1 MRDLTMTLLRIS
13 TLLMSISTIVVVV
26 ALTIAFGLSDV
37 LPIGL
42 LVIGHAL
49 AMIAAVGVKVG
60 YVVRLEALA
69 QERRMGRTA

>member
-1 MRDLTMTLLRIS
+1 MTLLRMS
-13 TLLMSISTIVVVV
+13 TLLMSVSTIVVVV
-26 ALTIAFGLSDV
+26 ALSLAFGLSDT

-42 LVIGHAL
+42 LVVGHAL

-69 QERRMGRTA
+69 QERRMSRPA